1 MVHQLGFIDDMVK
14 SYTEC
19 IVGPA
24 FLEEESTQNA
34 LACKICTQILEIRP
48 YFQAHGTEGV
58 YHDAVHQNCSSC
70 TAVFS
75 IAESTVFQCRNL

>member
-48 YFQAHGTEGV
+48 LL
-58 YHDAVHQNCSSC
+58 SSTWDRRGLPRC
-70 TAVFS
+70 CPP
-75 IAESTVFQCRNL
+75 ELL